1 MRISAVTDHAVRRA
15 TGYALGAAAL
25 AAVLAVTGCGAGS
38 HGGKASHPPSPAAAG
53 AAGGAGAGTGS
64 GAPAAPAGSG
74 DSGDSGGSADSG
86 DSRDAGSAA
95 DACKPDAVSPA
106 ATNEDGEGRDP
117 RHLLLTL
124 TNAGDKPCTLYRY
137 PYVRLGTYSRS
148 PVPAIED
155 SAPRGPVTLAPGAQ
169 AYAALLVG
177 GGRTDAYETKA
188 IALLL
193 QDHDPGS
200 TTGDPVP
207 FELPAVAS
215 FDEGAR
221 VTYWTTAQGDALDFV
236 MSR

>member
-1 MRISAVTDHAVRRA
+1 VRISAVTDHAVRRA
-15 TGYALGAAAL
+15 TGSGLGAAAL

-53 AAGGAGAGTGS
+53 AAGGAGAGAGS
-64 GAPAAPAGSG
+64 GAPATPAGSG
-74 DSGDSGGSADSG
+74 DSADSDDSG
-86 DSRDAGSAA
+86 DAGRAA

-137 PYVRLGTYSRS
+137 PYARLGTYSRS

-155 SAPRGPVTLAPGAQ
+155 SAPRGTVTLAPGAQ

-193 QDHDPGS
+193 QDRDPGS

>member
-64 GAPAAPAGSG
+64 GAPATPAGSG
-74 DSGDSGGSADSG
+74 DSNSSDDSDDSG
-86 DSRDAGSAA
+86 DAGRAA

-155 SAPRGPVTLAPGAQ
+155 SAPRGTVTLAPGAQ

-193 QDHDPGS
+193 QDRDPGS